1 MKPVL
6 LVTLGGDIGTYAFQR
21 AARDKYGWEVKV
33 ISKVVTTFFKYS
45 SLAEWIIE
53 PNIHQG
59 GVIIDRLNEVAAA
72 HPNHELV
79 VMTNLDWHVRNLAQR
94 RSDLDPR
101 WHVPMCDLATF
112 DRVSSK
118 HAFAKICED
127 VGARTPRSLSV
138 VFPIKTA
145 DAPATSAPGSGTN
158 AVVARSDVARTLDEQ
173 GLEFP
178 LIGKPSASAD
188 WFEVSF
194 EGKKKIHHFES
205 LAELEHV
212 LDALDAAQ
220 YPSEFLVQEFVP
232 GDETHMRS
240 ITAYRDSRGQVT
252 LMAGGQVLLEEH
264 TPGTLGIPAAILTG
278 VDQDAFDSATRIL
291 NAADYF
297 GYANFDYKVSSR
309 TGENVFFE
317 MNPRIGRNNH
327 YVTSA
332 GVNVVDA
339 VARDLLPEHFAAANP
354 GGDGELPATPTEEI
368 LYSVVPFRLL
378 KRYLLDPALR
388 AQVAAARKRSGT
400 FHPLRYRGDASLK
413 RRAYVRALD
422 VRLALKYR
430 QFYPKP
436 TETGF

>member
-1 MKPVL
+1 
-6 LVTLGGDIGTYAFQR
+6 
-21 AARDKYGWEVKV
+21 
-33 ISKVVTTFFKYS
+33 
-45 SLAEWIIE
+45 
-53 PNIHQG
+53 
-59 GVIIDRLNEVAAA
+59 
-72 HPNHELV
+72 
-79 VMTNLDWHVRNLAQR
+79 MTNLDWHVRNLAQHR
-94 RSDLDPR
+94 AQLDPR

-118 HAFAKICED
+118 HAFAKICEQVD
-127 VGARTPRSLSV
+127 VRTPRSLSV
-138 VFPIKTA
+138 VFAGNRA
-145 DAPATSAPGSGTN
+145 DAPAVSSEQGATN
-158 AVVARSDVARTLDEQ
+158 AVVAKGDVARAIEHH

-188 WFEVSF
+188 WFEVTF
-194 EGKKKIHHFES
+194 AGKKKIHHFES
-205 LAELEHV
+205 VAELEQV
-212 LDALDAAQ
+212 LDALEAAN

-240 ITAYRDSRGQVT
+240 ITAYRDSQGQVT

-278 VDQDAFDSATRIL
+278 VDQDAFDSATRFL

-339 VARDLLPEHFAAANP
+339 VARDLLPAHFAAANP
-354 GGDGELPATPTEEI
+354 TDGELPATPTDQI

-378 KRYLLDPALR
+378 KRYLLDPKLR
-388 AQVAAARKRSGT
+388 ARAAAARRRSGI
-400 FHPLRYRGDASLK
+400 FHPLRYRGDAS
-413 RRAYVRALD
+413 
-422 VRLALKYR
+422 
-430 QFYPKP
+430 
-436 TETGF
+436 